1 LVLRGIAGIGDAE
14 SIARHLSHEKQ
25 ARYNLFPACI
35 ECPLLVRVRFALI
48 YTCPVKLRYKMTS
61 HGPLSTVN
69 DLFLRD
75 ASAANPRAV
84 LWQDEFGH
92 WQPISSDQIYQR
104 VRMLAKTFLDWGAA
118 KGDRIALISE
128 NRWEWAIADFAV
140 LAIGAVDVPIYPT
153 LTGEQIAELL
163 KDAGCRIAVVSTRQ
177 QFDKLHAVRSHTPLQ
192 KILMMDSAT
201 PPSGAIALAQVLSG
215 ADARGSERDADFEA
229 LARSAQPKDLATLIY
244 TSGTTGE
251 PKGVMLTHGNIAAN
265 QNCCAAG
272 FDFNP
277 ADACI
282 SFLPLSHITARALDY
297 VMYGRGAQVAYCTQF
312 DKLPQ
317 AMREVRPT
325 VFVGV
330 PRVYEKIR
338 QAVEQKSAVSALKK
352 RMLGWALKVGSGQR
366 DAVYAGRQ
374 PSSFSWKLASKLVFS
389 KVREAFGGRVR
400 FFVSGGAPLGIDTAK
415 WFADAGIAVWEG
427 YGLTETS
434 PVIALNSPVSQRMGA
449 VGKPVE
455 NVELKFAEDGE
466 LLVRGPSVFAGYWQ
480 KPAAN
485 AECFD
490 KDGWFST
497 GDIAHLDENN
507 FLYITDRKKELL
519 KTSGGK
525 LVAPQPIENKLKNN
539 VLVGQA
545 ALVGDKHKF
554 ISALISP
561 NFAAL
566 EELAKR
572 QGIEAKSRADLVADS
587 RIIAVYSEIFRTV
600 NGGLANFETIKRF
613 RLVADEWS
621 QESGELTPS
630 MKLKRR
636 VILSKYAQLVGELYA
651 DEATSR
657 AE

>member
-1 LVLRGIAGIGDAE
+1 
-14 SIARHLSHEKQ
+14 
-25 ARYNLFPACI
+25 
-35 ECPLLVRVRFALI
+35 
-48 YTCPVKLRYKMTS
+48 MTAS
-61 HGPLSTVN
+61 APLSTVN
-69 DLFLRD
+69 DLFIRV
-75 ASAANPRAV
+75 ASAGNRRAV
-84 LWQDEFGH
+84 LWQDEFGQ
-92 WQPISSDQIYQR
+92 WQPISSNQIYQR
-104 VRMLAKTFLDWGAA
+104 VRKLAQTFLDWGAQ

-128 NRWEWAIADFAV
+128 NRWEWAITDFAT

-153 LTGEQIAELL
+153 LTGEQIAQLL
-163 KDAGCRIAVVSTRQ
+163 QDAGCRIAVVSTRQ
-177 QFDKLHAVRSHTPLQ
+177 QFDKLHAVKGRTSLER
-192 KILMMDSAT
+192 IVMMDSAT
-201 PPSGAIALAQVLSG
+201 APEGAIPFSEVLEG
-215 ADARGSERDADFEA
+215 TDAPESERNPTFDA
-229 LARSAQPKDLATLIY
+229 LVRSAEPKDLATLIY

-251 PKGVMLTHGNIAAN
+251 PKGVMLTHGNIASN
-265 QNCCAAG
+265 QNFAAAE
-272 FDFNP
+272 FDFNST
-277 ADACI
+277 DACI

-297 VMYGRGAQVAYCTQF
+297 VMYGCGAQVAYCSQF

-317 AMREVRPT
+317 AMREVHPT
-325 VFVGV
+325 VIVGV

-338 QAVEQKSAVSALKK
+338 QAVEQKSSVSPVKK
-352 RMLGWALKVGSGQR
+352 RILAWALGVGAGHR
-366 DAVYAGRQ
+366 GTVYAGKK
-374 PSSFSWKLASKLVFS
+374 PSPMRWKLASKLVYA

-400 FFVSGGAPLGIDTAK
+400 YFVSGGAPLGIDTAK
-415 WFADAGIAVWEG
+415 WFADVGIPVWEG

-434 PVIALNSPVSQRMGA
+434 PVIALNSPVNQRMGA
-449 VGKPVE
+449 VGKPLP
-455 NVELKFAEDGE
+455 NIELKFAEDGE

-480 KPAAN
+480 KPEAN

-490 KDGWFST
+490 EGGWFRT
-497 GDIAHLDENN
+497 GDIAHLDQDR

-525 LVAPQPIENKLKNN
+525 LVAPQPIENKLKSS
-539 VLVGQA
+539 VLVAQA

-572 QGIEAKSRADLVADS
+572 EGIAAQNRSELVADS
-587 RIIAVYSEIFRTV
+587 RIVAVYAEIVRGV
-600 NGGLANFETIKRF
+600 NGALANFETIKRF

-636 VILSKYAQLVGELYA
+636 VLTQKYVAEVAALYA
-651 DEATSR
+651 DEATAH